1 MCPLSSSARVQYSQR
16 ESQYDHCS
24 PLTSVLT
31 FKLLNF
37 DLNFSS
43 RFANGRSTA
52 LVVDS
57 GAGQTSAVPVHD
69 GYCLTGAT
77 VRTPLA
83 GNFITAQCG

>member
-1 MCPLSSSARVQYSQR
+1 MDCWGSMLHFLSHSSS
-16 ESQYDHCS
+16 
-24 PLTSVLT
+24 
-31 FKLLNF
+31 
-37 DLNFSS
+37 
-43 RFANGRSTA
+43 FANGRSTA

-83 GNFITAQCG
+83 GNFITAQCRCVCVRMRVCMCVCVCVCV

>member
-1 MCPLSSSARVQYSQR
+1 MRERVETDRQIHTHRQTERERLIYSV
-16 ESQYDHCS
+16 HFCG
-24 PLTSVLT
+24 
-31 FKLLNF
+31 
-37 DLNFSS
+37 

-52 LVVDS
+52 LVIDS

>member
-1 MCPLSSSARVQYSQR
+1 MWKLENDRNSHICILAVCELVYLR
-16 ESQYDHCS
+16 EHICGC
-24 PLTSVLT
+24 
-31 FKLLNF
+31 
-37 DLNFSS
+37 